1 MSVFTEIDL
10 LKTKVR
16 SLENELEKAEQYI
29 DATLHQLE
37 QTEGDKVRYKRN
49 LEKTRKKLNRNIQE
63 KRYYRDLY
71 ERFMGSKEKIESRT
85 EVNKTLKAN
94 K

>member
-10 LKTKVR
+10 LKTKIR

-29 DATLHQLE
+29 DATLYQLE
-37 QTEGDKVRYKRN
+37 QSEGEKVRYKRN
-49 LEKTRKKLNRNIQE
+49 LEKTRKKLNRSIEE

-85 EVNKTLKAN
+85 EVNKVLRGMK
-94 K
+94 